1 MAQAKTFTQAE
12 LDQVLRYVSTKK
24 YAIRDRAMILT
35 SFWSGMRVGEISQ
48 LKMGDVLNEDGSIRN
63 EVRLSAAQT
72 KGNQGRLVF
81 IPNKLRDEFA
91 AYLKTRKITNADI
104 PFFHT
109 DHRLGFSAN
118 GLCQWFFWAY
128 KLAGINGASSHS
140 GRRSFITNLANK
152 GIGVR
157 VLASLAG
164 HKSIMVTQ
172 RYIDVNDDMKR
183 NAVELI

>member
-1 MAQAKTFTQAE
+1 MAQAKTFTQSE
-12 LDQVLRYVSTKK
+12 LDQVLRFISTKK
-24 YAIRDRAMILT
+24 YALRDRAMILT
-35 SFWSGMRVGEISQ
+35 SFWSGMRVGEIANLRMQ
-48 LKMGDVLNEDGSIRN
+48 DVLNEDGSIKN
-63 EVRLSAAQT
+63 EIRLNASQT
-72 KGNQGRLVF
+72 KGDKGRLVF

-91 AYLKTRKITNADI
+91 SYLTTRKVQHLDV

-109 DHRLGFSAN
+109 DNKLGFSPN

-128 KLAGINGASSHS
+128 KRAGINGASSHS

>member
-1 MAQAKTFTQAE
+1 MAQAKTFTQSE
-12 LDQVLRYVSTKK
+12 LDQVLRFISTKK
-24 YAIRDRAMILT
+24 YALRDRAMVLT
-35 SFWSGMRVGEISQ
+35 SFWSGMRVGEIAN
-48 LKMGDVLNEDGSIRN
+48 LRMRDVFNDDGSLKN

-72 KGNQGRLVF
+72 KGDKGRLVF
-81 IPNKLRDEFA
+81 IPQKLKDEWA
-91 AYLKTRKITNADI
+91 SYLTTRKVQHLDV

-109 DHRLGFSAN
+109 DNRLGFSPN
-118 GLCQWFFWAY
+118 CLCQWFFWTY
-128 KLAGINGASSHS
+128 KRAGINGASSHS
-140 GRRSFITNLANK
+140 GRRSFITNLAQK

-172 RYIDVNDDMKR
+172 QYIDVNDDMKR

>member
-72 KGNQGRLVF
+72 KGDQGRLVF

-118 GLCQWFFWAY
+118 GLC
-128 KLAGINGASSHS
+128 L
-140 GRRSFITNLANK
+140 
-152 GIGVR
+152 
-157 VLASLAG
+157 SLI
-164 HKSIMVTQ
+164 HI
-172 RYIDVNDDMKR
+172 
-183 NAVELI
+183 

>member
-1 MAQAKTFTQAE
+1 MSQAKTLTQSE
-12 LDQVLRYVSTKK
+12 LDQVLRFVSHRK

-35 SFWSGMRVGEISQ
+35 SFWSGMRVKEISQ
-48 LKMGDVLNEDGSIRN
+48 LKMGDVLNQDGSIKN
-63 EVRLSAAQT
+63 EIRLSAEQT
-72 KGNQGRLVF
+72 KGNQGRVVF
-81 IPNKLRDEFA
+81 IPNKLKDEWLN
-91 AYLKTRKITNADI
+91 YLKTRKMTNPDI

-118 GLCQWFFWAY
+118 GLCQWFFWTY
-128 KLAGINGASSHS
+128 KRAGINGASSHS
-140 GRRSFITNLANK
+140 GRRTMITQLANK
-152 GIGVR
+152 GVGVR

-183 NAVELI
+183 NAIELI